1 MGHLVQSQSNKS
13 LRMAMREQ
21 DASPGRNGIGE
32 EQGTAGLDDTTELEV
47 ERPMESRTRHCL
59 ICRSPFPSA
68 WAGERI
74 CRHCKSK
81 AGWRNGVVRS

>member
-1 MGHLVQSQSNKS
+1 MNASPRRDGPCEEE
-13 LRMAMREQ
+13 EQ
-21 DASPGRNGIGE
+21 DTAVRESPE
-32 EQGTAGLDDTTELEV
+32 EPGV
-47 ERPMESRTRHCL
+47 ERSMEPKTRLCL

-81 AGWRNGVVRS
+81 SSWRNGVVRS